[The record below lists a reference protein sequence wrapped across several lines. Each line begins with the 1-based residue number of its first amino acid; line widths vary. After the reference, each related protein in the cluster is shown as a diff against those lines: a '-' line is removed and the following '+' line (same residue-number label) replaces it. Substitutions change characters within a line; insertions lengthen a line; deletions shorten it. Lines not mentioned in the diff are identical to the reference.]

1 MENSVAER
9 LGALREVM
17 TRCGVGAAVIPQS
30 DPHQSEYLSSH
41 WQSRRYLSGFTG
53 SAGTLV
59 VTLSEALLWTDSRYF
74 IQASVQLAGSGI
86 KLMKDGLA
94 GTPSINAWLAANMV
108 RGGKVGVNGWLISAD
123 AARGMENALQQYDL
137 SLDFAFD
144 PVDELWPDR
153 PALPKGKA
161 FVHELKY
168 AGESAGEKLGRIREV
183 LAERQVKSVFISAL
197 DEIAWCLNVRA
208 RDVKCNPVATGF
220 LYVGVS
226 DCVLFM
232 DPDKL
237 TDEVSEH
244 LGMAGVRTRPYDSVL
259 DFLEGLDMDERVL
272 IDPSRTAAVVEHML
286 GGRAV
291 DGESPVAMM
300 KSRKNDVQ
308 IEGFRRAMV
317 RDGVALVEAFAE
329 IDYLMSEGKVVTE
342 LDVAAILREK
352 RSAQDLFF
360 DESFDTIAG
369 HGPNGAIVH
378 YSATEESNAELKR
391 GNLLLVDSGAQ
402 YLDGTTDITRT
413 VSLGDPTPLQK
424 RDFTLVLKGTIALD
438 MAVFPAGTRGVQL
451 DVLAHQY
458 VWRGQNNYLH
468 GTGHGV
474 GHFLNVHEG
483 PQTISNNNNM
493 TPIAEGMVTS
503 DEPGLYREGV
513 HGVRCENLILTV
525 KAAPVAHG
533 DGTQFLKFETLT
545 LFPFD
550 TSLIDMDLF
559 TAEERAW
566 LNGYHE
572 RVRSSLMPYL
582 KDDRSREW
590 LEKATVQI

>member
-108 RGGKVGVNGWLISAD
+108 RGGKVGVNGWFISAD

-244 LGMAGVRTRPYDSVL
+244 LGMAGVRTRSYDSVL

-272 IDPSRTAAVVEHML
+272 IDPSRTAAVVEHVL

-317 RDGVALVEAFAE
+317 RDGVALIEAFAE

-424 RDFTLVLKGTIALD
+424 RDSS
-438 MAVFPAGTRGVQL
+438 
-451 DVLAHQY
+451 
-458 VWRGQNNYLH
+458 W
-468 GTGHGV
+468 
-474 GHFLNVHEG
+474 
-483 PQTISNNNNM
+483 SC
-493 TPIAEGMVTS
+493 
-503 DEPGLYREGV
+503 LYRRSGPEM
-513 HGVRCENLILTV
+513 
-525 KAAPVAHG
+525 
-533 DGTQFLKFETLT
+533 
-545 LFPFD
+545 
-550 TSLIDMDLF
+550 SL
-559 TAEERAW
+559 W
-566 LNGYHE
+566 QG
-572 RVRSSLMPYL
+572 
-582 KDDRSREW
+582 
-590 LEKATVQI
+590 

>member
-197 DEIAWCLNVRA
+197 DSM
-208 RDVKCNPVATGF
+208 
-220 LYVGVS
+220 VS
-226 DCVLFM
+226 
-232 DPDKL
+232 
-237 TDEVSEH
+237 
-244 LGMAGVRTRPYDSVL
+244 
-259 DFLEGLDMDERVL
+259 
-272 IDPSRTAAVVEHML
+272 
-286 GGRAV
+286 
-291 DGESPVAMM
+291 
-300 KSRKNDVQ
+300 
-308 IEGFRRAMV
+308 
-317 RDGVALVEAFAE
+317 
-329 IDYLMSEGKVVTE
+329 
-342 LDVAAILREK
+342 
-352 RSAQDLFF
+352 
-360 DESFDTIAG
+360 
-369 HGPNGAIVH
+369 
-378 YSATEESNAELKR
+378 
-391 GNLLLVDSGAQ
+391 
-402 YLDGTTDITRT
+402 
-413 VSLGDPTPLQK
+413 
-424 RDFTLVLKGTIALD
+424 
-438 MAVFPAGTRGVQL
+438 
-451 DVLAHQY
+451 
-458 VWRGQNNYLH
+458 
-468 GTGHGV
+468 
-474 GHFLNVHEG
+474 
-483 PQTISNNNNM
+483 
-493 TPIAEGMVTS
+493 
-503 DEPGLYREGV
+503 
-513 HGVRCENLILTV
+513 
-525 KAAPVAHG
+525 
-533 DGTQFLKFETLT
+533 
-545 LFPFD
+545 
-550 TSLIDMDLF
+550 
-559 TAEERAW
+559 
-566 LNGYHE
+566 
-572 RVRSSLMPYL
+572 
-582 KDDRSREW
+582 
-590 LEKATVQI
+590 

>member
-1 MENSVAER
+1 
-9 LGALREVM
+9 
-17 TRCGVGAAVIPQS
+17 
-30 DPHQSEYLSSH
+30 
-41 WQSRRYLSGFTG
+41 
-53 SAGTLV
+53 
-59 VTLSEALLWTDSRYF
+59 
-74 IQASVQLAGSGI
+74 
-86 KLMKDGLA
+86 
-94 GTPSINAWLAANMV
+94 
-108 RGGKVGVNGWLISAD
+108 
-123 AARGMENALQQYDL
+123 
-137 SLDFAFD
+137 
-144 PVDELWPDR
+144 
-153 PALPKGKA
+153 
-161 FVHELKY
+161 
-168 AGESAGEKLGRIREV
+168 
-183 LAERQVKSVFISAL
+183 
-197 DEIAWCLNVRA
+197 
-208 RDVKCNPVATGF
+208 
-220 LYVGVS
+220 
-226 DCVLFM
+226 
-232 DPDKL
+232 
-237 TDEVSEH
+237 
-244 LGMAGVRTRPYDSVL
+244 MAGVRTRPYDSVL

-483 PQTISNNNNM
+483 PQTIRNNNNM